1 MINEKDVNSYA
12 SAQLL
17 TLRTTTGISQMKL
30 GMEVGISGQQVYK
43 YERAMNCLSVGRV
56 MQFADAFD
64 VSVLTFFPERDK
76 HYSYKPVPPPIVRF
90 IRLLGKISPDHYDK
104 VYNALKAIV
113 KLSGDME

>member
-1 MINEKDVNSYA
+1 MINEKDVNNYA
-12 SAQLL
+12 STQLL
-17 TLRTTTGISQMKL
+17 ALRTTTGISQVNL
-30 GMEVGISGQQVYK
+30 GIEVGLSGQRIYK
-43 YERAMNCLSVGRV
+43 YERGLNCLSVGRV

-90 IRLLGKISPDHYDK
+90 IRLLGKISPDHYDE
-104 VYNALKAIV
+104 VYIALKAIV